1 MRKLFTFFALLL
13 GAISFVG
20 CSSDDTPLGDTQP
33 QISITQ
39 VAVTPDS
46 FTFKVTTSEAG
57 TLGYT
62 VVAEG
67 YETPKVDQWFTD
79 NSKVVKKSETI
90 TVSNLNADTNYTLYA
105 IFRAKKSGNLS
116 DPQKVEFTTPDDGIN
131 APIVIHNATYDTIN
145 FSINLS
151 GTYIFQCI
159 DKPSLSYYGDI
170 TIEQYI
176 ELPGIGIVQKEPVDV
191 EWVNG
196 NYWGSIEMRV
206 REDCDYYVV
215 AANIDSEGNIT
226 GKIHYKEVRTPKRQA
241 AAAGIEVELTEVT
254 PTSVTIKTTPD
265 SSVSMYYVLVNTKA
279 WSDDIVANYGQ
290 SMLETLVEYPN
301 SNRWELY
308 KANEATWGSLLTATD
323 YICHVLVKDS
333 KGGKNL
339 ILVPFTTKTSSSL
352 APTADVSLT
361 PATENGYCTLHL
373 NILSEDAESA
383 TILYNTTL
391 SINSERNGYNN
402 DDSMLVNALG
412 MSLSAEQMAAIKS
425 TGLTFIIEDLFPGL
439 EYTAIVSLKNDVLK
453 ETIKVVSCTTPEKPV
468 PARVE
473 SDLFTSLLGEWE
485 VSYDLYQFNDK
496 NVQLNG
502 AKVTIAQGADDD
514 TADYYRSHNRLVVQG
529 WPFNV
534 EHDGTHNRIPYYSP
548 ADLKESSSTW
558 LNYPALALRDYGPKI
573 FLEIGEGDVITVPSS
588 RGEYLYNWSTE
599 GTFYFFG
606 SDLDNGFTAPA
617 TFPVTLLDDGDTM
630 VIGALASGEEFGYGI
645 YRPSVFRNDLL
656 DYRAVATGDI
666 ILKRV
671 K

>member
-1 MRKLFTFFALLL
+1 MRKLFTIFALLL

-20 CSSDDTPLGDTQP
+20 CSSDDTPSGDTQP

-39 VAVTPDS
+39 VAVTS
-46 FTFKVTTSEAG
+46 NTFTFKVTTSEAG

-67 YETPKVDQWFTD
+67 YETPKVNQWFTE
-79 NSKVVKKSETI
+79 NSKEVKKSETI
-90 TVSNLNADTNYTLYA
+90 TISNLNADTNYALYA
-105 IFRAKKSGNLS
+105 IFRTKKSGNLS
-116 DPQKVEFTTPDDGIN
+116 VPHKIEFTTPDDGVN
-131 APIVIHNATYDTIN
+131 APIVIHNATYDTIS

-151 GTYIFQCI
+151 GKYLFQCI
-159 DKPSLSYYGDI
+159 DKPSLTYYGDI

-176 ELPGIGIVQKEPVDV
+176 EQPGIGIVQNGPVDV

-226 GKIHYKEVRTPKRQA
+226 GKIHYKEIHTPKRPVA
-241 AAAGIEVELTEVT
+241 TASINVELTEVT
-254 PTSVTIKTTPD
+254 STSVTIKTTPD
-265 SSVSMYYVLVNTKA
+265 NTVSIYYVLVDTKK
-279 WSDDIVANYGQ
+279 WSDDIIKTYGQ
-290 SMLETLVEYPN
+290 SMLETLVEYPS
-301 SNRWELY
+301 SNRWELT
-308 KANEATWGSLLTATD
+308 KANEATWGGLLTATD
-323 YICHVLVKDS
+323 YICHVLIKDN
-333 KGGKNL
+333 KGDKHLML
-339 ILVPFTTKTSSSL
+339 IPFTTKASSSL
-352 APTADVSLT
+352 APTAEVSFT

-383 TILYNTTL
+383 TILYDTTL
-391 SINSERNGYNN
+391 SINSQRKDYNN
-402 DDSMLVNALG
+402 DDSKLVKASG
-412 MSLSAEQMAAIKS
+412 MTLSAEQIAAIKS
-425 TGLTFIIEDLFPGL
+425 TGLTIIVEDLFPGL
-439 EYTAIVSLKNDVLK
+439 EYTAIVSLKNAELK

-502 AKVTIAQGADDD
+502 AKVTIAKGADDD

-548 ADLKESSSTW
+548 ADLKEASSTW
-558 LNYPALALRDYGPKI
+558 YNYPALALRDYGPKI
-573 FLEIGEGDVITVPSS
+573 FLEIGEGDVITIPSS

-606 SDLDNGFTAPA
+606 SDLENGFTAPA
-617 TFPVTLLDDGDTM
+617 TFPVTLLEDGDTM
-630 VIGALASGEEFGYGI
+630 VIGAHASGEEFGYGT
-645 YRPSVFRNDLL
+645 YRPSVFRNNLL

>member
-1 MRKLFTFFALLL
+1 MRKLFTIFALLL

-20 CSSDDTPLGDTQP
+20 CSSDDTPSGDTQP

-39 VAVTPDS
+39 VAVTS
-46 FTFKVTTSEAG
+46 NTFTFKVTTSVAG

-67 YETPKVDQWFTD
+67 YETPKVNQWFTE
-79 NSKVVKKSETI
+79 NSKEVKKSETI
-90 TVSNLNADTNYTLYA
+90 TISNLNSDTNYALYA
-105 IFRAKKSGNLS
+105 IFRTKKSGNLS
-116 DPQKVEFTTPDDGIN
+116 VPHKIEFTTPDDGIN
-131 APIVIHNATYDTIN
+131 TPIVIHNATYDTIS

-151 GTYIFQCI
+151 GKYLFQCI
-159 DKPSLSYYGDI
+159 DKPSLTYYGDI

-176 ELPGIGIVQKEPVDV
+176 ELPGIGIVQNGPVDV

-215 AANIDSEGNIT
+215 AANIDSKGNIT
-226 GKIHYKEVRTPKRQA
+226 GKIHYKEIHTPKRPVA
-241 AAAGIEVELTEVT
+241 TASINVELTEVT
-254 PTSVTIKTTPD
+254 STSVTIKTTPD
-265 SSVSMYYVLVNTKA
+265 NTVSIYYVLVDTKK
-279 WSDDIVANYGQ
+279 WSDDIIKTYGQ
-290 SMLETLVEYPN
+290 SMLETLVEYPS
-301 SNRWELY
+301 SNRWELT
-308 KANEATWGSLLTATD
+308 KANEATWGGLLTATD
-323 YICHVLVKDS
+323 YICHVLIKDN
-333 KGGKNL
+333 KGDKHLML
-339 ILVPFTTKTSSSL
+339 IPFTTKASSSL
-352 APTADVSLT
+352 APTAEVSFT

-383 TILYNTTL
+383 TILYDTTL
-391 SINSERNGYNN
+391 SINSQRKDYNN
-402 DDSMLVNALG
+402 DDSKLVKASG
-412 MSLSAEQMAAIKS
+412 MTLSAEQIAAIKS
-425 TGLTFIIEDLFPGL
+425 TGLTIIVEDLFPGL
-439 EYTAIVSLKNDVLK
+439 EYTAIVSLKNAELK

-502 AKVTIAQGADDD
+502 AKVTIAKGADDD

-548 ADLKESSSTW
+548 ADLKKASSTW
-558 LNYPALALRDYGPKI
+558 YNYPALALRDYGPKI
-573 FLEIGEGDVITVPSS
+573 FLEIGEGDVITIPSS

-606 SDLDNGFTAPA
+606 SDLEYGFTAPA
-617 TFPVTLLDDGDTM
+617 TFPVTLLEDGDTM
-630 VIGALASGEEFGYGI
+630 VIGAHASGEEFGYGT
-645 YRPSVFRNDLL
+645 YRPSVFRNNLL